1 MRVLSLP
8 WLIGAAGARLLS
20 EPDRIRL
27 RLGVG
32 RGKEPRTL
40 AARIDQAVAR
50 DDLVEAERLLVLVP
64 VSDPEHA
71 SLSAAVLLLAG
82 EVTRA
87 EAQARTVT
95 QGRARARRVL
105 RRARDLRAELA
116 SPAQLS
122 AERAVSPSPPEA
134 RHSGS
139 PRVLHVVKNSLP
151 QVQAGYTLRTHA
163 VLREQMAA
171 GRDVRAVTRLGFPV
185 AQGRLADRVDVVD
198 GVEYHRL
205 LAVRGTDV
213 DEYARR
219 LTAFARSQRIDLLHA
234 ATDHV
239 NGHAA
244 RIAAGALGVPF
255 VYEVRGFLED
265 SWACRHGGDAR
276 AGVTERYRWA
286 RERETQAM
294 VAADAVITLGA
305 AMADD
310 IASRGVPAERIHL
323 VPNGVDD
330 AYVAPL
336 RDASDLRRRL
346 GLRDDRLWVGAVTTV
361 QPYEGL
367 ATLVDAVA
375 LARASGIEVGAVIVG
390 GGPGLDALRAAAP
403 DDGSIVFVGRV
414 PGRAAIDWYDALD
427 AVVIPRED
435 HRVTRLVTPLKPVEA
450 LARGRLVIASDLP
463 ALREATGGH
472 ARFTP
477 AGDVPALAEE
487 LSLVDRHRGLGT
499 TGRAWVESERRW
511 HAVCRAYDDAY
522 ASANS

>member
-1 MRVLSLP
+1 M
-8 WLIGAAGARLLS
+8 
-20 EPDRIRL
+20 
-27 RLGVG
+27 
-32 RGKEPRTL
+32 L
-40 AARIDQAVAR
+40 ATRIDVAVAR
-50 DDLVEAERLLVLVP
+50 DDLAEAERLLALMP
-64 VSDPEHA
+64 VSDPEYA
-71 SLSAAVLLLAG
+71 SVAAAVLLLSG

-87 EAQARTVT
+87 EAQARTAPH
-95 QGRARARRVL
+95 GRARARRVL
-105 RRARDLRAELA
+105 RRSRDLRAELGLSQRL
-116 SPAQLS
+116 SPDQVMS
-122 AERAVSPSPPEA
+122 SSRPEA
-134 RHSGS
+134 RQSGS

-163 VLREQMAA
+163 ILREQMAA
-171 GRDVRAVTRLGFPV
+171 GHDVRAVTRLGFPV

-219 LTAFARSQRIDLLHA
+219 LTAFARSQRVDLLHA

-244 RIAAGALGVPF
+244 GIAAGELDLPF

-276 AGVTERYRWA
+276 ASVTERYRWA
-286 RERETQAM
+286 RDRETQAM
-294 VAADAVITLGA
+294 LAADAVITLGA

-310 IASRGVPAERIHL
+310 IVSRGVPAERIHL

-330 AYVAPL
+330 AYLAPL
-336 RDASDLRRRL
+336 RDPSEARAHL

-361 QPYEGL
+361 HAYEGL

-375 LARASGIEVGAVIVG
+375 LARASGIDVGAVIVG
-390 GGPGLDALRAAAP
+390 DGPGLRALQSAAP
-403 DDGSIVFVGRV
+403 DDGSIVLVGRV
-414 PGRAAIDWYDALD
+414 SGRAAIDWYDALD

-450 LARGRLVIASDLP
+450 LARGRLVVASDLP
-463 ALREATGGH
+463 ALRESTAGF
-472 ARFTP
+472 ARFVP
-477 AGDVPALAEE
+477 AGDAHALAEE
-487 LSLVDRHRGLGT
+487 LALGDRHRELGT
-499 TGRAWVESERRW
+499 AGRAWVESERRW
-511 HAVCRAYDDAY
+511 QAVCRAYDDAY
-522 ASANS
+522 AAASTC

>member
-1 MRVLSLP
+1 MLSLP
-8 WLIGAAGARLLS
+8 WLVGAVGARLLS

-27 RLGVG
+27 RLGAG
-32 RGKEPRTL
+32 RGKEPTTL
-40 AARIDQAVAR
+40 AARIDRAVAR
-50 DDLVEAERLLVLVP
+50 DDLAEAERLLALVP
-64 VSDPEHA
+64 ESDPEHA
-71 SLSAAVLLLAG
+71 SLSAAVLLIAG

-95 QGRARARRVL
+95 HGRARARRVL
-105 RRARDLRAELA
+105 RRARDLRAELG
-116 SPAQLS
+116 SS
-122 AERAVSPSPPEA
+122 GRPSPDRAAIPSRPEA

-151 QVQAGYTLRTHA
+151 QVQAGYTLRTQA

-205 LAVRGTDV
+205 LAARGTDV

-219 LTAFARSQRIDLLHA
+219 LTAFARSQRVDLLHA

-244 RIAAGALGVPF
+244 RIAAGELGLPF

-265 SWACRHGGDAR
+265 SWAYRHGGDAR
-276 AGVTERYRWA
+276 ASVTERYRWA
-286 RERETQAM
+286 HDRETQAM
-294 VAADAVITLGA
+294 LAADAVITLGR
-305 AMADD
+305 AMAED
-310 IASRGVPAERIHL
+310 IVGRGVPAERIHL

-330 AYVAPL
+330 TYVAPL
-336 RDASDLRRRL
+336 RDASALRRRL

-361 QPYEGL
+361 QAYEGL

-375 LARASGIEVGAVIVG
+375 VARASGIDVGAVIVG
-390 GGPGLDALRAAAP
+390 DGPGLGALRAAAP
-403 DDGSIVFVGRV
+403 DDGSVVLVGRV
-414 PGRAAIDWYDALD
+414 PGHAAIDWYDALD

-477 AGDVPALAEE
+477 AGDAQALSEE
-487 LSLVDRHRGLGT
+487 LSLVDRHRGLGAA
-499 TGRAWVESERRW
+499 GRAWVESERRW
-511 HAVCRAYDDAY
+511 QVVCRAYDDAY
-522 ASANS
+522 ASASIR

>member
-1 MRVLSLP
+1 VRLLSLP
-8 WLIGAAGARLLS
+8 WLVGAVGARLLS

-40 AARIDQAVAR
+40 TARIDQAVAR
-50 DDLVEAERLLVLVP
+50 DDLVEAERLLALAP

-105 RRARDLRAELA
+105 RRARDLRAELG
-116 SPAQLS
+116 SPGQLS
-122 AERAVSPSPPEA
+122 VDQAVSLSRPGARPSGP
-134 RHSGS
+134 

-185 AQGRLADRVDVVD
+185 AQGRLADRVDVVE

-205 LAVRGTDV
+205 LAVRGTDL
-213 DEYARR
+213 DEYAKR

-244 RIAAGALGVPF
+244 RIAAAELGVPF

-276 AGVTERYRWA
+276 ASVTDRYRWA
-286 RERETQAM
+286 RDRETQAM
-294 VAADAVITLGA
+294 LAADAVITLGA

-310 IASRGVPAERIHL
+310 IASRGVPVERIHL

-330 AYVAPL
+330 AYLAPL
-336 RDASDLRRRL
+336 REPSEARAHL

-361 QPYEGL
+361 HPYEGL
-367 ATLVDAVA
+367 ATLVDAVS
-375 LARASGIEVGAVIVG
+375 LARASGIDVGAVIVG
-390 GGPGLDALRAAAP
+390 DGPGLRALQSAAP
-403 DDGSIVFVGRV
+403 DDGSIVLVGRV
-414 PGRAAIDWYDALD
+414 PGHAAIDWYDALD

-477 AGDVPALAEE
+477 AGDAQALAEE
-487 LSLVDRHRGLGT
+487 LSLVDRHRELGAA
-499 TGRAWVESERRW
+499 GRAWVESERRW
-511 HAVCRAYDDAY
+511 QVVCRAYDDAY